1 MTEPITVL
9 ALRRKRDEISAIIA
23 NIGRCGPT

>member
-1 MTEPITVL
+1 MTDPITVL
-9 ALRRKRDEISAIIA
+9 ALRKRDEISAIIA